1 MKRVALGLCV
11 PALVPAL
18 VLALV
23 PAACGGDDDTSAPAD
38 SDAQSATLV
47 LNWTPNAHHLGVYAA
62 EEMGW
67 YDDAGIDLTIV
78 EPTQGGVEQAIGSGA
93 AEFGISAAEFVLPAR
108 AEGIPVV
115 SIATILPVNDS
126 ALMALGDSGIAEPAD
141 LAGTTYGG
149 YGGALETE
157 LINRLAECGGV
168 DPGEISHV
176 EVGNVDYLAGLDADR
191 FDFAWVF
198 SGWDALRATEVE
210 ERDISLV
217 KFEDYTDCIPNW
229 YTPLFIAGEDLIAD
243 DPDLVRTFL
252 DVTARGYRLVIADP
266 QQAADLMLEAV
277 PETDETLM
285 RAAADYHATRYTAAG
300 MPWGT
305 QDTETWTEF
314 EQFLVDAGILE
325 APVGVDDTF
334 TNDFLAQ

>member
-1 MKRVALGLCV
+1 MKRVALGLC
-11 PALVPAL
+11 VPAL

>member
-1 MKRVALGLCV
+1 MKRF
-11 PALVPAL
+11 AL
-18 VLALV
+18 VLGVALAL
-23 PAACGGDDDTSAPAD
+23 AACGGDDDDTSAPAETD
-38 SDAQSATLV
+38 TQSATLV

-62 EEMGW
+62 EESGW

-93 AEFGISAAEFVLPAR
+93 AEFGISAAEYVLPAR
-108 AEGIPVV
+108 AEGIPIV

-126 ALMALGDSGIAEPAD
+126 ALMALGDSGISEPAD

-168 DPGEISHV
+168 DPGEIRHV
-176 EVGNVDYLAGLDADR
+176 EVGNVDYLAGLDAGR
-191 FDFAWVF
+191 FDFAWIF

-243 DPDLVRTFL
+243 DPDLVRSFL
-252 DVTARGYRLVIADP
+252 DATARGYQLVIDDP
-266 QQAADLMLEAV
+266 QRAADLMLVAV
-277 PETDETLM
+277 PEADESLL
-285 RAAADYHATRYTAAG
+285 RAAADYHAPRYTAG
-300 MPWGT
+300 TTPWGT

-314 EQFLVDAGILE
+314 EQFLVDAGILD

>member
-1 MKRVALGLCV
+1 VKRVALGLC
-11 PALVPAL
+11 VPAL